1 MKEIIKSVL
10 KKIASFFN
18 FTLSIRLSGNYFR
31 IPIMGGLG
39 YANVKMEEKWMIV
52 LINNILKMESSKFV
66 DVGANIGQ
74 TLLKLRSIDEDIN
87 YIGFEPNPSCNHYLQ
102 RLIKRNA
109 IKNVT
114 ILPVGI
120 STKTEIGALHF
131 YEDNVTDSS
140 ASILSNFRENKILHK
155 AFIPLFN
162 VETLL
167 NTIDFDKISILK
179 IDVEGSELEVLQS
192 FKKQIHDS
200 NPFIL
205 MEILPVYDELKN
217 SIRFH
222 RQNNIK
228 AILDELNYSIFRIK
242 KNKNK
247 LLGLS
252 KIENFGVHSNLND
265 CDYVFVPNIK
275 SDKFTD
281 SFKVYL

>member
-31 IPIMGGLG
+31 IPILGGLG
-39 YANVKMEEKWMIV
+39 YGNFKMEEKWMLVIIKN
-52 LINNILKMESSKFV
+52 LLKIESSKFV

-74 TLLKLRSIDEDIN
+74 TLLKLRSVDEDIH
-87 YIGFEPNPSCNHYLQ
+87 YIGFEPNASCNHYLQ

-109 IKNVT
+109 IKNVR

-155 AFIPLFN
+155 AFIPIFN
-162 VETLL
+162 VETLQ
-167 NTIDFDKISILK
+167 NTVDFDKISILK

-192 FKKQIHDS
+192 FKKQINHS

-205 MEILPVYDELKN
+205 MEILPVYDALKN
-217 SIRFH
+217 VRRLE
-222 RQNNIK
+222 RQQNIQE
-228 AILDELNYSIFRIK
+228 ILNELNYSIFRIK
-242 KNKNK
+242 KNKNE

-252 KIENFGVHSNLND
+252 KIENFGVHSNLNA

-275 SDKFTD
+275 LDKFLD
-281 SFKVYL
+281 LFKVYL